1 MTKRTE
7 PSILQNFDTEIA
19 SMISEN
25 RQISLMDALR
35 IFLGSKTHEMLQ
47 DNEMKLWYFSP
58 LAVYDMWENEEA
70 TGDPGN
76 SLYLRGDEI
85 E

>member
-19 SMISEN
+19 ELIAKNRGIS
-25 RQISLMDALR
+25 IMDALR
-35 IFLGSKTHEMLQ
+35 IFLASKTHEMLE
-47 DNEMKLWYFSP
+47 NFSP
-58 LAVYDMWENEEA
+58 LAVFDMWENEEA